1 MMTQTM
7 ETQAG
12 RIARSTFLL
21 SLILAVFCSW
31 AQAQSNSFDDDLY
44 WSGDDDDVGSS
55 FNDTASTPPRND
67 FEAPEPE
74 EPPEDNEAV
83 PDYRKAQFRK
93 IIAVSR
99 FENRTTAAG
108 QINLGSG
115 MSDQLTNA
123 LVQSDN
129 FIVLER
135 QGLSDV
141 LREQDF
147 ARSGRAAKSTVS
159 RTGQAIS
166 AQILIKGTVTEFAE
180 NESGGGAGISF
191 KGFTVGTESV
201 ESHVALILRIID
213 TTTGQVL
220 DSVRLEGKAKGS
232 GYKFGVAYMGFGF
245 DAEKFKN
252 TALSKSVQIVIDDAV
267 SMIARN
273 LNELPFEG
281 KIVKVKDDT
290 YYTNIGSRNKVS
302 GGDVFDVYSPED
314 VLIDPDT
321 GENLGS
327 LRKKV
332 GTVVISM
339 PQEKYSKAFASQGQA
354 FKKGYILRERP
365 QDHDFAENF

>member
-1 MMTQTM
+1 MIMTRSIVT
-7 ETQAG
+7 TTGQA
-12 RIARSTFLL
+12 FKKMLL
-21 SLILAVFCSW
+21 SLPMLVFVCTLAE
-31 AQAQSNSFDDDLY
+31 AQSHSSDPFMDDVFY
-44 WSGDDDDVGSS
+44 SSGDSGIS
-55 FNDTASTPPRND
+55 NNNTPAPQPERND
-67 FEAPEPE
+67 FEAPEPDEVE
-74 EPPEDNEAV
+74 EDESEAL

-147 ARSGRAAKSTVS
+147 ARSGRAAQSTVS
-159 RTGQAIS
+159 RTGNAIS
-166 AQILIKGTVTEFAE
+166 AQILIKGTITEFAE
-180 NESGGGAGISF
+180 QEAGAGAGISF
-191 KGFTVGTESV
+191 KGFSVGTESV

-252 TALSKSVQIVIDDAV
+252 TALSKCVQMVIDNAV
-267 SMIARN
+267 DMIAKN
-273 LNELPFEG
+273 LSNLPFEG

-290 YYTNIGSRNKVS
+290 YYTNIGSRNRVS
-302 GGDVFDVYSPED
+302 GGDVFDVYSPKRNS
-314 VLIDPDT
+314 LIRIPGKT
-321 GENLGS
+321 WA
-327 LRKKV
+327 RCAKRW
-332 GTVVISM
+332 
-339 PQEKYSKAFASQGQA
+339 A
-354 FKKGYILRERP
+354 RW
-365 QDHDFAENF
+365 

>member
-1 MMTQTM
+1 MTQTM
-7 ETQAG
+7 GTQAG
-12 RIARSTFLL
+12 RIANSTFLL
-21 SLILAVFCSW
+21 LLILAVFCSW
-31 AQAQSNSFDDDLY
+31 AQAQSHSFDEDLY
-44 WSGDDDDVGSS
+44 WSGDTEIEDS
-55 FNDTASTPPRND
+55 FSETAATPPRND
-67 FEAPEPE
+67 FEAAEEEE
-74 EPPEDNEAV
+74 EPAEAV
-83 PDYRKAQFRK
+83 PEYRKAQFRK

-147 ARSGRAAKSTVS
+147 ARSGRAAQSTVA

-252 TALSKSVQIVIDDAV
+252 TALSKSVQIVIDNAV
-267 SMIARN
+267 EMISRN

-354 FKKGYILRERP
+354 FKKGYVLRERP
-365 QDHDFAENF
+365 QDRDFAENF